1 MVAEGE
7 VSCADA
13 PIGLTEATEAVRKAT
28 EAVQTTSR
36 SIAKAVRAGR
46 RPGGSHLDRLASLT
60 CEAPLQSLAIGA
72 VGPDDAKAE
81 IRAAVRYLFKGADGN
96 NRDVVALEIM
106 EIVRQVAAKLFVAAS
121 IKASTL
127 AASKAA

>member
-1 MVAEGE
+1 MAGEGE
-7 VSCADA
+7 VSGADA
-13 PIGLTEATEAVRKAT
+13 PIRLTEAT

-36 SIAKAVRAGR
+36 SIARAVRAGR
-46 RPGGSHLDRLASLT
+46 RPGGSLLDRLASLT
-60 CEAPLQSLAIGA
+60 CEAPLQFLAIGA

-106 EIVRQVAAKLFVAAS
+106 EIVRQV
-121 IKASTL
+121 
-127 AASKAA
+127 

>member
-1 MVAEGE
+1 MSG
-7 VSCADA
+7 ADA
-13 PIGLTEATEAVRKAT
+13 PIRLTEATEAVRKAT

-36 SIAKAVRAGR
+36 SVAKAVRAGR
-46 RPGGSHLDRLASLT
+46 RPGGSL
-60 CEAPLQSLAIGA
+60 LQSLAIGA

-106 EIVRQVAAKLFVAAS
+106 EIVRQVAADFPRKQRNPL
-121 IKASTL
+121 
-127 AASKAA
+127 

>member
-1 MVAEGE
+1 MAGEGE
-7 VSCADA
+7 VSGADA
-13 PIGLTEATEAVRKAT
+13 PIRLIEATEAVRKTT

-36 SIAKAVRAGR
+36 SIARAVRGR
-46 RPGGSHLDRLASLT
+46 RPGGSLLDRLASLT

-106 EIVRQVAAKLFVAAS
+106 EIVRQVAADFPR
-121 IKASTL
+121 
-127 AASKAA
+127 KAAESAG

>member
-1 MVAEGE
+1 MAAAGE

-13 PIGLTEATEAVRKAT
+13 PIRLTEATEAVRKAT
-28 EAVQTTSR
+28 DAVQATSR

-46 RPGGSHLDRLASLT
+46 RPGGSHLDRLASMT

-106 EIVRQVAAKLFVAAS
+106 EIVRQVAADFPR
-121 IKASTL
+121 
-127 AASKAA
+127 KAAESAG

>member
-1 MVAEGE
+1 MAAAGE

-13 PIGLTEATEAVRKAT
+13 PIRLTEATEAVRKAT
-28 EAVQTTSR
+28 DAVQATSR

-46 RPGGSHLDRLASLT
+46 RPGGSHLDRLASMT

-106 EIVRQVAAKLFVAAS
+106 EIVRQVAADFPRKQRNPLDDGMPGG
-121 IKASTL
+121 
-127 AASKAA
+127 

>member
-1 MVAEGE
+1 MAAAGE

-13 PIGLTEATEAVRKAT
+13 PIRLTEATEAVRKAT
-28 EAVQTTSR
+28 DAVQATSR

-46 RPGGSHLDRLASLT
+46 RPGGSHLDRLASMT